1 MILLFILYLTVIV
14 IDIDNN
20 WVYLI
25 PKVLGIL
32 RAHINCQERKRAKQR
47 VRIGKQ
53 WKEKY
58 GKAKWSRV
66 VRAVECQTKP
76 GRSFYW
82 IRKSLNQLEYT
93 DSSRRK
99 LIGGRFIHLSAECMR
114 EPGVGEANQETYGVV
129 TVLWGI
135 PSTCCLK
142 AVSWEHSWHL
152 WISVSVSMVPE
163 TPREPL
169 A

>member
-1 MILLFILYLTVIV
+1 MILLFILYLTVI
-14 IDIDNN
+14 DIDNN
-20 WVYLI
+20 WIYLI

-32 RAHINCQERKRAKQR
+32 RAHINCQERKWAKQR
-47 VRIGKQ
+47 VCIGKQ
-53 WKEKY
+53 WEEKY
-58 GKAKWSRV
+58 GKAKWSCV
-66 VRAVECQTKP
+66 VRAVECHTKP

-114 EPGVGEANQETYGVV
+114 EPGVGEVSQEAYGVV
-129 TVLWGI
+129 TVLG
-135 PSTCCLK
+135 
-142 AVSWEHSWHL
+142 VSHPRAAWRLSVENTLDISE
-152 WISVSVSMVPE
+152 SVSVSMVPE